1 MTNASA
7 AKKIISVLLAVCMLL
22 TVAPISLA
30 KQIKG
35 NSGELLLATVSD
47 IHYYPSTLAKYK
59 SDAFY
64 TYLQGSNISYE
75 DMDSIV
81 DSAFASL
88 ARDAKEKGL
97 KYVVLNGD
105 LTTNGEYEGHVKLA
119 EKLHKLEEESGLQ
132 IFVTNGNHD
141 INNSKA
147 SQFTTENGLKTAAK
161 ATTPQEFYE
170 IYKDFGFSDAYHQFK
185 DFTSGEDGALSYSQ
199 KLDGGYRLIVADGG
213 KYTHYNT
220 ESGEDEHETAGC
232 FSDELLNW
240 IISEAQDAA
249 DNNETPLLVTHWNMS
264 GINYMHEYLLQGF
277 VIDDAYKLQETL
289 ADNGINYTFSGHQH
303 VSDIDITY
311 SDSGEPMYSI
321 ITPTLSEFPFA
332 YRETK
337 FVRDNNGTINATFDM
352 IDCDDAQQIVNGD
365 TNIPYAKTYRET
377 AGFNKQMGNGDGAEY
392 ILRMFKN
399 MLGDTISDIQKKGS
413 IVSYVE
419 EKLDIDI
426 RDTLNNLIN
435 GVADNITTS
444 NATVN
449 AVLEKLKPYIKVF
462 ISSLRTELS
471 KEMPFEIVDTIMNFI
486 GDIDSQLMTNYIN
499 KPNEL
504 YGKLKTVFGEILSMQ
519 MSELPCTKF
528 IDTYGFGDAS
538 KPGTLEDVF
547 FSVLVYMYVG
557 NEEDNISDDLFMQD
571 VLKNVGSGEIVDRL
585 FDVVLEKA
593 VDNLVVDD
601 ILSNTI
607 IHLDS
612 FNSADEE
619 VKYVLGFIQ
628 LFFFL
633 TVSAYDA
640 YSDLEIDIAEFSYSD
655 MLLNFG
661 SFIEKFTQKI
671 HSDKTISIAN
681 IAKLVLETG
690 KIKYGSSVDEVAKFF
705 YDKYIGTSGKEA
717 MARQLQVLLNDILY
731 DEDRD
736 WNVTY
741 TYSGAVKV
749 TPTVDDKQLPS
760 DITVMQG
767 KNETE
772 YRFSWLTKYSVTG
785 TDIEIIEANG
795 KFTGTPTTT
804 GVEASNKETT
814 YGGYGYDFGN
824 FGILPWTRDGVR
836 HYITVSGLK
845 ENTTYKYRIGDASKG
860 FWSEECTLKTGGD
873 SNGSFIFMTDIAGTT
888 KDDYNSWAD
897 TLSVAQAKAK
907 NAEMLLLGGD
917 SVTISGNDDQW
928 NMALNSA
935 RDTLTKLSVAYTAGD
950 RDICEAGAMRY
961 FNAAFETE
969 ETDENKTGGYYSFDR
984 DDIHFV
990 VLNTNDK
997 NSDGTLSSVQS
1008 NWLNLDLRLNSTA
1021 QWTVILMHASCYDEN
1036 GNITDLG
1043 KQLNEYA
1050 TKYGVDLVLS
1060 SGSGTY
1066 ARTKLINNGTAV
1078 TDAETATVKA
1088 NAKTY
1093 TALVDPNGTVYING
1107 GNGGSTPGNENAAKA
1122 DIFESVCG
1130 GKNMFTLIRTSD
1142 GTLTIDTYEVTDGKT
1157 KVVDSYAI
1165 QNNQLKALRG
1175 DVDRD
1180 GKISVKDARLA
1191 LRAVVRLDSPSAF
1204 TRVLIDVDDS
1214 HSIDVYDARS
1224 ILRVAIKLDNYDS
1237 NKYIVCTK
1245 NQLSKLDF

>member
-7 AKKIISVLLAVCMLL
+7 AKKIMSVLLAVCILL

-64 TYLQGSNISYE
+64 TYLQGANISYE
-75 DMDSIV
+75 DIDSIV
-81 DSAFASL
+81 DAAFASL
-88 ARDAKEKGL
+88 ARDAKDKGL

-119 EKLHKLEEESGLQ
+119 EKLHKLEKESGLQ
-132 IFVTNGNHD
+132 VFVTNGNHD

-147 SQFTTENGLKTAAK
+147 SQFTTENGLKTAART
-161 ATTPQEFYE
+161 TTPQEFYE

-232 FSDELLNW
+232 FSDELLSW
-240 IISEAQDAA
+240 IISEAKDAV

-277 VIDDAYKLQETL
+277 VIDEAYKLQETL

-321 ITPTLSEFPFA
+321 ITPTLTQFPFA

-337 FVRDNNGTINATFDM
+337 FERDGDGTINATFDM
-352 IDCDDAQQIVNGD
+352 IDCDDAQQIANGD

-392 ILRMFKN
+392 LLRMFKN

-413 IVSYVE
+413 IVSYIE

-435 GVADNITTS
+435 GAADNITTG
-444 NATVN
+444 NEAVN
-449 AVLEKLKPYIKVF
+449 AVLEKLKPNIKVF
-462 ISSLRTELS
+462 ISSVRTQIS
-471 KEMPFEIVDTIMNFI
+471 KEMPFEVVDTIMNFL
-486 GDIDSQLMTNYIN
+486 GDIDEQIMTQYIN
-499 KPNEL
+499 KPAEL
-504 YGKLKTVFGEILSMQ
+504 YSKLKTLFGEILSMQ
-519 MSELPCTKF
+519 MSDLPCTKF
-528 IDTYGFGDAS
+528 IDTYGFGDETE
-538 KPGTLEDVF
+538 PGTLEDVF

-571 VLKNVGSGEIVDRL
+571 VLKNVGSGEIIDRL

-601 ILSNTI
+601 ILSNII

-612 FNSADEE
+612 FSSADEE

-640 YSDLEIDIAEFSYSD
+640 YNDLDIDTTEFSYSD

-661 SFIEKFTQKI
+661 SFIEKFTEKI
-671 HSDKTISIAN
+671 HSNKTISIAN

-717 MARQLQVLLNDILY
+717 MAQQLQTLLNDILY

-736 WNVTY
+736 WDVTY

-749 TPTVDDKQLPS
+749 APTVDDKQLPS

-767 KNETE
+767 KSETE
-772 YRFSWLTKYSVTG
+772 YRLSWLTKYSVTG
-785 TDIEIIEANG
+785 TDIEIVEENAD
-795 KFTGTPTTT
+795 FTGTPTTT
-804 GVEASNKETT
+804 GVEASSEETT

-888 KDDYNSWAD
+888 KVDYSSWAD
-897 TLSVAQAKAK
+897 TLNAARAKAK

-935 RDTLTKLSVAYTAGD
+935 RDTLTSLSVAYAAGD

-997 NSDGTLSSVQS
+997 NSDGTLSSAQC
-1008 NWLNLDLRLNSTA
+1008 NWLNLDLKLNSTA

-1036 GNITDLG
+1036 GNVTNLG

-1066 ARTKLINNGTAV
+1066 ARTKIINNGTA
-1078 TDAETATVKA
+1078 TANAETTTVKA
-1088 NAKTY
+1088 NSKTY

-1107 GNGGSTPGNENAAKA
+1107 GNGGSTAGNENVTKA
-1122 DIFESVCG
+1122 DIFESVSG

-1142 GTLTIDTYEVTDGKT
+1142 GTLTIDTYEVIDGKT
-1157 KVVDSYAI
+1157 TVVDSYAI
-1165 QNNQLKALRG
+1165 YNNRLKALRG
-1175 DVDRD
+1175 DVDQD
-1180 GKISVKDARLA
+1180 GKVSVKDARLA

-1204 TRVLIDVDDS
+1204 ERVLIDVDDS